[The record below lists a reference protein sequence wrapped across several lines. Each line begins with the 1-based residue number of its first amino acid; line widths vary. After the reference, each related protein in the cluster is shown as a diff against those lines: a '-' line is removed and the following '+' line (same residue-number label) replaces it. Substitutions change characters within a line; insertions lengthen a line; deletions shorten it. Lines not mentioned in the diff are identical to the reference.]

1 MSLSRVVLDIDN
13 EEQEKEFELRKFN
26 YNSMLEE
33 VAIHEA
39 SHFVFG
45 ILVRRIEPEYTEIYS
60 LRVDVDKHIAVGHT
74 NGILPPVG
82 ENELKEADNW
92 FRADR
97 IRIIARFFSTLVG
110 YATYKSF
117 FSDVEYFIGYRT
129 GFPQNRDEVYYYNLK
144 SALSNNP
151 YNKEPKYCDIM
162 DYYIINKY
170 FKLLEINNE
179 SQKLELCELAISYLL
194 VFLKKRAIKNSI
206 WVVKNILRKN
216 NGNTIEGD
224 ELKKIYIEV
233 EEITKKISLEK
244 LIKKFENH
252 I

>member
-1 MSLSRVVLDIDN
+1 MSLFRVVLDIDN
-13 EEQEKEFELRKFN
+13 EEQEKEFELRNFN

-60 LRVDVDKHIAVGHT
+60 LRVNVDKHIAVGHT
-74 NGILPPVG
+74 QGLLPPVG
-82 ENELKEADNW
+82 EYELKEADNW
-92 FRADR
+92 FKANRT
-97 IRIIARFFSTLVG
+97 RIIARLFSTLVG
-110 YATYKSF
+110 YVTYKSF
-117 FSDVEYFIGYRT
+117 FNDVEYFIGYRT
-129 GFPQNRDEVYYYNLK
+129 GFIQNRDEVYYYNVK

-151 YNKEPKYCDIM
+151 YNKEPNSCDIL

-170 FKLLEINNE
+170 FKLLEINDE

-194 VFLKKRAIKNSI
+194 VFLKKRAVKHSI

-216 NGNTIEGD
+216 NGNRIEGE
-224 ELKKIYIEV
+224 ELKNLCKEV

-244 LIKKFENH
+244 LIKKFESK